1 MPMIAID
8 GVDSSGKQT
17 HTKMLFDKLT
27 NRKIK
32 VRKLSF
38 PMYDS
43 PSSYL
48 VKQYLGGAFGSKPED
63 VNAYAAST
71 FFAAD
76 RFATYKTDW
85 QTDYLNGT
93 LILSDRYIASNMIH
107 QASKIDNAAQKDKFL
122 DWLYDLE
129 YNIYNL
135 PKADVQI
142 FLDMPVEYAM
152 RLMAEREN
160 KITGKA
166 EKDIHES
173 DGEYL
178 RRSYENAVYISEKF
192 GWTRIKCVQNGKI
205 RSFEDINNEIEE
217 KIGFLLK

>member
-17 HTKMLFDKLT
+17 HTQMLYEKLT
-27 NRKIK
+27 NRKIE

-48 VKQYLGGAFGSKPED
+48 VKQYLGGAFGSKPDD

-85 QTDYLNGT
+85 SKDYNGGK

-107 QASKIDNAAQKDKFL
+107 QASKINAPDEKDKFL

-129 YNIYNL
+129 YNIYRL

-142 FLDMPVEYAM
+142 FLDMPVEYALM
-152 RLMAEREN
+152 LMADREN

-166 EKDIHES
+166 AKDIHES
-173 DGEYL
+173 SAEYL
-178 RRSYENAVYISEKF
+178 QRSYDSAVYISEKF

-205 RSFEDINNEIEE
+205 RSFEDINAEIEE
-217 KIGFLLK
+217 NIKFLLK